1 MPAPFAPSRPIR
13 IVGVGSCLG
22 APIFGPA
29 AGPRALKNLG
39 LEARLR
45 RLGIPARW
53 QALLEPSAPK
63 PPHSPLMERLGTVS
77 ALLHDLA
84 NTVAGVC
91 NEGAIPL
98 VLGGDHAIGA
108 GTWRGVAR
116 ALAPRGKLGLIWI
129 DAHLD
134 AHTHLTT
141 HSGNIHGMPM
151 AALLGVGDEN
161 LTGLPGPHLDP
172 AHVVIVG
179 ARSWEPEEL
188 TLLNKLGVKIFF
200 MPEVKARGLS
210 VVLGEAM
217 RIARKG
223 TAGFGVSV
231 DLDAVD
237 CAKLPATTC
246 LVPDGLDPQ
255 ELTDA
260 LHGLRSCADLVGF
273 EIVEYVP
280 ERDKDGSGARWVADF
295 AAAALGPTT
304 AQLRDREQAYGARNY
319 APLPVVFTRG
329 TGVWLWDVEGRRYLD
344 MMSAYSAMSFGHSH
358 PRLVRALS
366 EQAGCLALTSRAYS
380 NDRLPLML
388 ERLSALLGYDQALP
402 VNTGLEAVETAIKA
416 ARKWAYKIKGV
427 PDGQAEI
434 IVCNNN
440 FHGRSTTIV
449 GFSSEAQYRDGFG
462 PFPDGFRSV
471 PFGDAD
477 ALEAAITPNTA
488 AFLFEP
494 IQGEGGINIPPA
506 GWLARCADICRTH
519 NVLLIADEVQTG
531 LGRTGRLLACDHE
544 GVRPDGVIL
553 GKALGG
559 GLLPVSAF
567 LADEAVMQ
575 VFHPGDHG
583 STFGGNPLASAVA
596 AEALALLADDKLAE
610 RSATL
615 GAYFLKRLQAIDN
628 PLIREVRG
636 RGLMIGIELD
646 TSRVGARVAAEAL
659 LARGLMTKDTHES
672 VLRFAPPLVI
682 TEAELDWA
690 VKTIEDA
697 LTDLASRFPG
707 VKA

>member
-39 LEARLR
+39 LEDRLR

-63 PPHSPLMERLGTVS
+63 PPHSPLTERLGTVS

-91 NEGAIPL
+91 DEGAIPL

-108 GTWRGVAR
+108 GTWRGAAR

-151 AALLGVGDEN
+151 AALLGVGDET

-188 TLLNKLGVKIFF
+188 TLLNRLGVKIFF
-200 MPEVKARGLS
+200 MPEVKARGLAT
-210 VVLGEAM
+210 VLGEAM

-223 TAGFGVSV
+223 TAGFGVSL
-231 DLDAVD
+231 DLDAID
-237 CAKLPATTC
+237 CARLPATTC

-260 LHGLRSCADLVGF
+260 LHSLRSCADLVGL

-304 AQLRDREQAYGARNY
+304 ARLRDREHAYGAHNY

-329 TGVWLWDVEGRRYLD
+329 EGVWLWDVEGRRYLD

-358 PRLVRALS
+358 PRLVRALT

-462 PFPDGFRSV
+462 PFPEGFSSV

-506 GWLARCADICRTH
+506 GWLARCAAICRAH

-672 VLRFAPPLVI
+672 VLRLAPPLVI
-682 TEAELDWA
+682 TETELDWA

>member
-1 MPAPFAPSRPIR
+1 MPAPFAPSRPIH

-29 AGPRALKNLG
+29 SGPRALKNLG
-39 LEARLR
+39 LEAHLR
-45 RLGIPARW
+45 RLGIPAHW

-63 PPHSPLMERLGTVS
+63 PPHSPLNERLGTVS

-91 NEGAIPL
+91 EEGAIPL

-134 AHTHLTT
+134 AHTALTT

-151 AALLGVGDEN
+151 AALLGVGDET

-200 MPEVKARGLS
+200 MPEVKARGLPA
-210 VVLGEAM
+210 VLADAL
-217 RIARKG
+217 RIARTG

-231 DLDAVD
+231 DLDAID
-237 CAKLPATTC
+237 CAKLPGTTC

-260 LHGLRSCADLVGF
+260 LHSLRNCADLAGF

-304 AQLRDREQAYGARNY
+304 AQLRDREQAYGAHNY

-329 TGVWLWDVEGRRYLD
+329 EGVWLWDVEGRRYLD
-344 MMSAYSAMSFGHSH
+344 MMSAYSAVSFGHSH
-358 PRLVRALS
+358 PRLVKALT
-366 EQAGCLALTSRAYS
+366 EQAGSLALTSRAYS

-427 PDGQAEI
+427 ADGQAEI

-462 PFPDGFRSV
+462 PFPAGFRSI

-506 GWLARCADICRTH
+506 GWLARCAEICRAH

-531 LGRTGRLLACDHE
+531 LGRTGHILACNHD

-596 AEALALLADDKLAE
+596 AEALSVLADDKLAE

-615 GAYFLKRLQAIDN
+615 GAYFLARLQTIDN

-636 RGLMIGIELD
+636 RGLLIGMELD
-646 TSRVGARVAAEAL
+646 TQRVDARVAAEAL

-707 VKA
+707 AKP

>member
-1 MPAPFAPSRPIR
+1 
-13 IVGVGSCLG
+13 
-22 APIFGPA
+22 
-29 AGPRALKNLG
+29 
-39 LEARLR
+39 
-45 RLGIPARW
+45 
-53 QALLEPSAPK
+53 
-63 PPHSPLMERLGTVS
+63 
-77 ALLHDLA
+77 
-84 NTVAGVC
+84 
-91 NEGAIPL
+91 
-98 VLGGDHAIGA
+98 
-108 GTWRGVAR
+108 
-116 ALAPRGKLGLIWI
+116 
-129 DAHLD
+129 
-134 AHTHLTT
+134 
-141 HSGNIHGMPM
+141 
-151 AALLGVGDEN
+151 
-161 LTGLPGPHLDP
+161 
-172 AHVVIVG
+172 
-179 ARSWEPEEL
+179 
-188 TLLNKLGVKIFF
+188 
-200 MPEVKARGLS
+200 
-210 VVLGEAM
+210 
-217 RIARKG
+217 
-223 TAGFGVSV
+223 
-231 DLDAVD
+231 
-237 CAKLPATTC
+237 
-246 LVPDGLDPQ
+246 
-255 ELTDA
+255 
-260 LHGLRSCADLVGF
+260 
-273 EIVEYVP
+273 
-280 ERDKDGSGARWVADF
+280 
-295 AAAALGPTT
+295 
-304 AQLRDREQAYGARNY
+304 LRDREQAYGARNY

-462 PFPDGFRSV
+462 PFPEGFRSV
-471 PFGDAD
+471 PFGDAE

>member
-63 PPHSPLMERLGTVS
+63 PPHSPLTERLGTVS

-91 NEGAIPL
+91 EEGAIPL

-188 TLLNKLGVKIFF
+188 ALLNKLGVKIFF
-200 MPEVKARGLS
+200 MPEVKTRGLS
-210 VVLGEAM
+210 AVLGEAM

-231 DLDAVD
+231 DLDAID

-255 ELTDA
+255 ELSDA
-260 LHGLRSCADLVGF
+260 LHGLRNCADLVGF

-304 AQLRDREQAYGARNY
+304 AQLRDREQTYGAHNY

-329 TGVWLWDVEGRRYLD
+329 AGVWLWDVEGRRYLD
-344 MMSAYSAMSFGHSH
+344 MMSAYSAVSFGHSH
-358 PRLVRALS
+358 PRLVKALT

-388 ERLSALLGYDQALP
+388 KRLSALLGYDQALP

-434 IVCNNN
+434 IVCHNN

-462 PFPDGFRSV
+462 PFPAGFRSI
-471 PFGDAD
+471 PFGDAE

-519 NVLLIADEVQTG
+519 KVLLIADEVQTG

-615 GAYFLKRLQAIDN
+615 GAYFLQRLQAIDN

-636 RGLMIGIELD
+636 RGLMIGMELD
-646 TSRVGARVAAEAL
+646 TRRIDARVAAEAL

-707 VKA
+707 ATP

>member
-63 PPHSPLMERLGTVS
+63 PPHSPLTERLGTVS

-91 NEGAIPL
+91 EEGAIPL

-188 TLLNKLGVKIFF
+188 ALLNKLGVKIFF
-200 MPEVKARGLS
+200 MPEVKTRGLS
-210 VVLGEAM
+210 AVLGEAM

-231 DLDAVD
+231 DLDAID

-255 ELTDA
+255 ELSDA
-260 LHGLRSCADLVGF
+260 LHGLRNCTDLVGF

-304 AQLRDREQAYGARNY
+304 AQLRDREQTYGAHNY

-329 TGVWLWDVEGRRYLD
+329 AGVWLWDVEGRRYLD
-344 MMSAYSAMSFGHSH
+344 MMSAYSAVSFGHSH
-358 PRLVRALS
+358 PRLVKALT

-388 ERLSALLGYDQALP
+388 KRLSALLGYDQALP

-434 IVCNNN
+434 IVCHNN

-462 PFPDGFRSV
+462 PFPAGFRSI
-471 PFGDAD
+471 PFGDAE

-506 GWLARCADICRTH
+506 GWLARCAEICRTH
-519 NVLLIADEVQTG
+519 KVLLIADEVQTG

-615 GAYFLKRLQAIDN
+615 GAYFLQRLQAIDN

-636 RGLMIGIELD
+636 RGLMIGMELD
-646 TSRVGARVAAEAL
+646 TRRIDARVAAEAL